1 MSLFGRLA
9 TAFNA
14 AEHFGNPLQIAAARL
29 FRKPSECITVVDRAS
44 GVRCL
49 CTLNSHHMFSE
60 VWYTRSYDVSG
71 VPIRPGDIVLDI
83 GANQGFFS
91 CYAAYKG
98 AKVFAFEPVP
108 ELFERL
114 LFNVRRNGFADRVT
128 AFPYAIGES
137 DADVEIQV
145 SASLGGG
152 QSSIIPEFTKYYNV
166 PVRQSIKV
174 PCRTLPKILADL
186 SAPTVRLCK
195 LDVEGAEFG
204 ILRTLKASHLEKLQS
219 IAVEYH
225 LGACEIRDLLS
236 MIEGWGSHHTS
247 LMDQR
252 PYDAG
257 YILRCAHKG
266 MLDIYNSAGSLAE
279 SD

>member
-1 MSLFGRLA
+1 MSLFGRIA
-9 TAFNA
+9 TAINA
-14 AEHFGNPLQIAAARL
+14 AEHFGNPLQIAASRL
-29 FRKPSECITVVDRAS
+29 FRKSSECITVVDRAS

-60 VWYTRSYDVSG
+60 VWYTRSYDVNG

-83 GANQGFFS
+83 GANQGFFT
-91 CYAAYKG
+91 CYAACKG

-114 LFNVRRNGFADRVT
+114 LFNVRRNGFAERVT
-128 AFPYAIGES
+128 AFPCAVGES
-137 DADVEIQV
+137 DSDVEIQV
-145 SASLGGG
+145 SYSLGGG
-152 QSSIIPEFTKYYNV
+152 QSSIVPEFTKHYNV

-174 PCRTLPKILADL
+174 ACRTLPKILGEL
-186 SAPTVRLCK
+186 GAPTVRLCK

-204 ILRTLKASHLEKLQS
+204 ILRTLTASHLEEIQS
-219 IAVEYH
+219 MAMECHPGV
-225 LGACEIRDLLS
+225 CEMRDLLK
-236 MIEGWGSHHTS
+236 MIEGWGTHHVS

-266 MLDIYNSAGSLAE
+266 VLDI
-279 SD
+279 